1 MKDTFYFQH
10 DYNARNDP
18 KLQDVLINLGVEGI
32 GVFWCII
39 EQLYE
44 QGGKLPLRS
53 CKSIAFALH
62 VDYNKVESLV
72 HDYGLFK
79 NDGVN
84 MWSDSVLKRL
94 DKRKDI
100 SDKRKQAAIARWK
113 QNLENQALQ
122 PQSANDKQ
130 TTNNPNV
137 LQMQNTSNANAGH
150 KEKERKEKNNIST
163 NVDTSTCVDAP
174 EQKRDFS
181 IDYSRLLAA
190 WKEHCPSFPQP
201 RSLADDDKRKI
212 RQRFGEMMTAKD
224 PETAYQ
230 RIKEIFQTINASDF
244 CKKGK
249 WCTFRWIFTN
259 ATNWRKVEDG
269 NYNDLPGGQNSKRAN
284 EEW

>member
-18 KLQDVLINLGVEGI
+18 KLQDVLIDLGVEGI

-44 QGGKLPLRS
+44 QGGTLPIRY

-62 VDYNKVESLV
+62 VDCNVVERLV
-72 HDYGLFK
+72 NDYGLFQT
-79 NDGVN
+79 DGEK
-84 MWSDSVLKRL
+84 MWSESVLNRL
-94 DKRKDI
+94 NRRSEVSEKRKL
-100 SDKRKQAAIARWK
+100 AALARWR
-113 QNLENQALQ
+113 QGIENQRQ
-122 PQSANDKQ
+122 TQSPANYGQIAD
-130 TTNNPNV
+130 NARGM
-137 LQMQNTSNANAGH
+137 QMQSTSNANAGH
-150 KEKERKEKNNIST
+150 KEKKRKENNNIST

-181 IDYSRLLAA
+181 VDYSRLLAL
-190 WKEHCPSFPQP
+190 WKEQCPSFPQP

-224 PETAYQ
+224 PETAYN
-230 RIKEIFQTINASDF
+230 RIKTIFQTVNASDF

-249 WCTFRWIFTN
+249 WCTFRWIFAN

-269 NYNDLPGGQNSKRAN
+269 NYIDRPGGNNKRAN

>member
-1 MKDTFYFQH
+1 MKETFYFAH

-18 KLQDVLINLGVEGI
+18 KLQDVLIDLGVEGI

-44 QGGKLPLRS
+44 QGGTLPIRS

-62 VDYNKVESLV
+62 VDFKRVERLV
-72 HDYGLFK
+72 NDYGLFK
-79 NDGVN
+79 NDGEN
-84 MWSDSVLKRL
+84 IWSESVLNRL
-94 DKRKDI
+94 NRRSEI
-100 SDKRKQAAIARWK
+100 SDKRKLAALARWR
-113 QNLENQALQ
+113 QGIENQSQ
-122 PQSANDKQ
+122 TQSPANYGQIAD
-130 TTNNPNV
+130 NARGM
-137 LQMQNTSNANAGH
+137 QMQSTSNANAEH
-150 KEKERKEKNNIST
+150 KEKKSKENNNIST

-181 IDYSRLLAA
+181 VDYSRLLAL
-190 WKEHCPSFPQP
+190 WKEQCPSFPQP

-224 PETAYQ
+224 PETAYK
-230 RIKEIFQTINASDF
+230 RIKAIFQTVNASDF

-269 NYNDLPGGQNSKRAN
+269 NYIDRPGGNNKRAN

>member
-1 MKDTFYFQH
+1 MKETFYFQH

-18 KLQDVLINLGVEGI
+18 KLQDVLIDLGIEGI

-39 EQLYE
+39 EQVYE
-44 QGGKLPLRS
+44 QGGTLPIRS

-62 VDYNKVESLV
+62 VDCNVVERLV

-79 NDGVN
+79 NDGEK
-84 MWSDSVLKRL
+84 MWSESVLNRL
-94 DKRKDI
+94 NRRKDI
-100 SDKRKQAAIARWK
+100 SDKRKLAALARWR
-113 QNLENQALQ
+113 QNLENQSQASI
-122 PQSANDKQ
+122 QSTDNPIINNANE
-130 TTNNPNV
+130 
-137 LQMQNTSNANAGH
+137 MQVHTTSNANAEH
-150 KEKERKEKNNIST
+150 KEKKRKEKNNIST

-174 EQKRDFS
+174 EQKKEFS
-181 IDYSRLLAA
+181 VDYSRLLAL
-190 WKEHCPSFPQP
+190 WKEQCPSFPQP

-224 PETAYQ
+224 PETAYK
-230 RIKEIFQTINASDF
+230 RITAIFQTVNASDF

-269 NYNDLPGGQNSKRAN
+269 NYIDRPGGNNKRAN